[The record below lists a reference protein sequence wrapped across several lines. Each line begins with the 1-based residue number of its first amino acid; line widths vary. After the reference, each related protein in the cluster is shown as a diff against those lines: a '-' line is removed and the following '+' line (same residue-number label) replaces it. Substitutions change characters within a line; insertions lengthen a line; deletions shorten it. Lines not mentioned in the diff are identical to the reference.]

1 MTIVDGAPDVI
12 RRLMAERPAFHRNG
26 AACRGALPG
35 TLAFL
40 AASVRAGDVTLE
52 VGAGMSTVV
61 FAAAGARH
69 TVISPDPAEHR
80 LIREY
85 CDRAGIDHSSVRFIA
100 GPSEDVLPGIVRQD
114 RTLDLALI
122 DGAHS
127 YPAPVTDW
135 FYVTRALKTGATLVM
150 DCIYVPSVGQA
161 VRHMQLEPN
170 WRLDTILDDR
180 TAAFTMLAPPGQRD
194 DWKRQPFNRAYP
206 DFGFAGPM
214 RRPLLRAR
222 WRARGM
228 HNDLNRR
235 FPVLRQ
241 AWPLSHGS

>member
-1 MTIVDGAPDVI
+1 
-12 RRLMAERPAFHRNG
+12 
-26 AACRGALPG
+26 
-35 TLAFL
+35 
-40 AASVRAGDVTLE
+40 
-52 VGAGMSTVV
+52 
-61 FAAAGARH
+61 
-69 TVISPDPAEHR
+69 
-80 LIREY
+80 
-85 CDRAGIDHSSVRFIA
+85 
-100 GPSEDVLPGIVRQD
+100 
-114 RTLDLALI
+114 
-122 DGAHS
+122 
-127 YPAPVTDW
+127 
-135 FYVTRALKTGATLVM
+135 M

-206 DFGFAGPM
+206 DFSFAGPT

-222 WRARGM
+222 WRARGL
-228 HNDLNRR
+228 HNDLSRR